1 MKESDN
7 MNKTA
12 KEMFEDLEFT
22 RSETLNDIIYTHK
35 SGLKIKFGL
44 FNYGYTFGLLREIIE
59 TNEKE
64 FSLVVGSKVHK
75 AIHQQMK
82 EFGLLKK

>member
-1 MKESDN
+1 MH
-7 MNKTA
+7 KTA
-12 KEMFEDLEFT
+12 KEMFEDLGFT

-44 FNYGYTFGLLREIIE
+44 FNYGYTIGIPKKLIE
-59 TNEKE
+59 KNEEKY
-64 FSLVVGSKVHK
+64 SLVVGSKVHK

-82 EFGLLKK
+82 EFG